1 MQTDTKMSVMLCG
14 SFCHMTSQLL
24 KTSLLTPPDSRIMD
38 ICLADMSP
46 AWVHWQ
52 DKTCPA
58 GTFLFIFEDNSVIVC
73 LNSHYCCSYCWLLI
87 EKVSTVVHFSSAY
100 IRRFS
105 KRYSSGGV
113 SELVFNNWLVTW
125 QNELHSMTDVLVSV
139 CICPTSGGVSGKS
152 NII

>member
-1 MQTDTKMSVMLCG
+1 MLCG

-24 KTSLLTPPDSRIMD
+24 KTSSLTPPDSRIMD
-38 ICLADMSP
+38 ICLADMLP
-46 AWVHWQ
+46 AWVHWW
-52 DKTCPA
+52 DKICPV
-58 GTFLFIFEDNSVIVC
+58 GTFLFIFEDNSVIVH
-73 LNSHYCCSYCWLLI
+73 LNSHYCCSYCWLPI
-87 EKVSTVVHFSSAY
+87 EKVSAVVHFCSTY

-113 SELVFNNWLVTW
+113 SELVFNNWLVMW
-125 QNELHSMTDVLVSV
+125 QNEPHSMTDILVSV